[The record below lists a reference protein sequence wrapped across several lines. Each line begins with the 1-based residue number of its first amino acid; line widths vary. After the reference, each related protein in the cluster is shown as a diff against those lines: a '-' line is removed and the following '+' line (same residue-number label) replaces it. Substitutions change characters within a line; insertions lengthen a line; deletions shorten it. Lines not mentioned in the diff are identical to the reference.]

1 MKVNRTQQI
10 IIKNNPELDYLCHL
24 TKNLYNYANYCI
36 RRRFIKSGRFIS
48 AYTLIKIFSRINQV
62 DYRALPTQ
70 TAQQTLIL
78 LEKNWKSFFKSIKD
92 YKKNPDK
99 YLGRPGLPKYKKK
112 NGRSVAVFTNQQ
124 CRIKD
129 GYIQFPRK
137 IDFTV
142 ETTVDNLK
150 QVRIIPQSTCYKVE
164 IVYEKEV
171 KQRETDKSRVI
182 GIDIGLKNV
191 ATIVNNTGLRPV
203 VVKGN
208 VVKSINQFYNKKK
221 ARLQSIYDK
230 QGIKSGSKMNLL
242 TAKRNRKVNDQLHKI
257 SRLVIDYAIQ
267 NRIGRIII
275 GYNPKW
281 KQRINIG
288 KKNNQSFV
296 QLPFLKLINQISYKG
311 EDVSIE
317 TIQQEESHTSKCSF
331 LDNESVKH
339 HENYIGKRTSRGL
352 FRTEKGYVINADVN
366 AGLNIIRKS
375 NPEAISSYL
384 LGQDRGAGLV
394 PFRRQPDKQ
403 DLLKLAKVA

>member
-1 MKVNRTQQI
+1 VKVNRTQQI